1 MGNAQ
6 RGTVNAR
13 QIFWIYFL
21 AFALMAFSFTADA
34 KEDTKKS
41 ATKTETKNPTV
52 VMDVHIDGKSI
63 GTIEIKLNSEK
74 APISTENFMK
84 YVDDKFY
91 DGTIFHRV
99 KPEFMIQGGGMTPDM
114 KEKKNRDPI
123 KNEAKN
129 GLSNKRGTIAM
140 ARTVEVDSATSQFFI
155 NVVDNTPTGGGTN
168 LDHQSNNNY
177 GYAVFGE
184 VTKGMD
190 VVDKIKGV
198 ATGSSGMHQDVPTKT
213 VLIKS
218 VKRK

>member
-1 MGNAQ
+1 MGNTQ
-6 RGTVNAR
+6 RGAVHAR

-34 KEDTKKS
+34 KDKKES
-41 ATKTETKNPTV
+41 VKKETKNPTV
-52 VMDVHIDGKSI
+52 VMDVEIDKKSI

-91 DGTIFHRV
+91 DGTLFHRV
-99 KPEFMIQGGGMTPDM
+99 KPDFMIQGGGMTTGMVD
-114 KEKKNRDPI
+114 KKGRGEI

-129 GLSNKRGTIAM
+129 GLSNKRGTVAM
-140 ARTVEVDSATSQFFI
+140 ARTNVVDSATSQFFI
-155 NVVDNTPTGGGTN
+155 NVEDNTR
-168 LDHQSNNNY
+168 LDYKSNDDY

-190 VVDKIKGV
+190 VVDKIKAV
-198 ATGSSGMHQDVPTKT
+198 ATGSHGMHQDVPTKD
-213 VLIKS
+213 VVIKS
-218 VKRK
+218 VRRK